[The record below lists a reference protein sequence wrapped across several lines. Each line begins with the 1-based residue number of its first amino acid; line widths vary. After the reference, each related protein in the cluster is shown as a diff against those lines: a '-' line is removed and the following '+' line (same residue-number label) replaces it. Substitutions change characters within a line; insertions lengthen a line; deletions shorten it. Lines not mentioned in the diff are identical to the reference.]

1 MNVEIISVGDEL
13 LTGLVVNTNASM
25 IAGMLVQAGHSVR
38 RVTAVG
44 DDEPALLGA
53 LETAVKDND
62 LLVLTG
68 GLGPTHDDITKSVA
82 ARFFESEL
90 VYRKDVYERIEAYFR
105 SRGRTA
111 SPSNQVQAWIP
122 VNAELLQ
129 NENGTAPGFLFRR
142 GAVLC
147 FILPGVPAEAERM
160 MRGQVMPR
168 LAAAGKSR
176 VFRSRMLRT
185 VGVPESDLYDSIAD
199 FPGRFPEVK
208 LAFLPQTSGM
218 NLRLVVFGDD
228 EAACESV
235 LENGEAFIR
244 ERAGRFIFG
253 ADDDTLE
260 SVVGGLLARQKR
272 TLSTAESCTGGLVA
286 NKLTHISGSSAYF
299 AGGIVAYSNDMKI
312 RLLNVPESLL
322 KEHGAVSAE
331 TAAAMAEGIRRC
343 AGTDIGI
350 STTGIAGPAG
360 GTPEKPV
367 GLVYAG
373 YSDPSQTVTEKHIF
387 MRDRLWNKER
397 FSMAALDLARRML
410 SMA

>member
-53 LETAVKDND
+53 LESAVKDND

-111 SPSNQVQAWIP
+111 SPSNRVQAWIP
-122 VNAELLQ
+122 VKAELLQ

-160 MRGQVMPR
+160 MHGQVMTR
-168 LAAAGKSR
+168 LAEAGKGR
-176 VFRSRMLRT
+176 VFLSRMLRT

-199 FPGRFPEVK
+199 FPDRFPEVK

-218 NLRLVVFGDD
+218 NLRLVIFGDD
-228 EAACESV
+228 KASCESV

-253 ADDDTLE
+253 TDDDTLE
-260 SVVGGLLARQKR
+260 SVVGALLVRQMR

-286 NKLTHISGSSAYF
+286 NKLTHIPGSSAYF
-299 AGGIVAYSNDMKI
+299 SGGVVAYGNGMKI
-312 RLLNVPESLL
+312 RLLNVPESIL

-331 TAAAMAEGIRRC
+331 TASAMAEGIRRC
-343 AGTDIGI
+343 AGTDVGI

-367 GLVYAG
+367 GLVYIG
-373 YSDPSQTVTEKHIF
+373 YSDSSRTVTEKRIF
-387 MRDRLWNKER
+387 MRDRLWNQER

-410 SMA
+410 GMT